1 MADDGDGGAIG
12 ILLVVVCCIFACII
26 GLLVWANG
34 GPEKLGLTSAQIDAA
49 VAGIEFTQAIPPNV
63 VLSNV
68 RGLGSYSYNRIF
80 NAATIDPSDMG
91 SPVSGKT
98 ADQCDSLCH
107 ATSGCYGY
115 TIDGDKCQLKNN
127 VTLVRFQPGASNL
140 YASQDIGG
148 VLYEHFPY
156 QKVNLGEPRLWTF
169 NGPFADAVANCHS
182 AGTTCKGFTW
192 DGGTSSTMYAAVT
205 ALDGGT
211 AGSGHTYTRRDAL
224 PTFISFPNQS
234 YSDSPDE
241 TKTTNPAWTQEQPFN
256 PRTDADYF
264 VTWQN
269 GWDAGTDAY
278 GEASR
283 TANTITVQNLA
294 QCQNAC
300 VANAWCGSFV
310 INTAGTQCYLRHGAS
325 PKSFPDV
332 DSGGN
337 PCVPYSDGASVNC
350 RCGLQSG
357 SLTSCKGFTAARQGT
372 SDGSKNTYVKKQ
384 PPLGLFC
391 AGSCKNDPECRVA
404 TYKPTSGECKIYRSL
419 PSNKVT
425 NDSTS
430 NTVWM
435 VDYFPG

>member
-49 VAGIEFTQAIPPNV
+49 VAGIEFTRAIPPNV

-156 QKVNLGEPRLWTF
+156 QKVNLGEPQL
-169 NGPFADAVANCHS
+169 
-182 AGTTCKGFTW
+182 
-192 DGGTSSTMYAAVT
+192 
-205 ALDGGT
+205 
-211 AGSGHTYTRRDAL
+211 
-224 PTFISFPNQS
+224 
-234 YSDSPDE
+234 
-241 TKTTNPAWTQEQPFN
+241 
-256 PRTDADYF
+256 
-264 VTWQN
+264 
-269 GWDAGTDAY
+269 
-278 GEASR
+278 
-283 TANTITVQNLA
+283 
-294 QCQNAC
+294 
-300 VANAWCGSFV
+300 
-310 INTAGTQCYLRHGAS
+310 
-325 PKSFPDV
+325 
-332 DSGGN
+332 
-337 PCVPYSDGASVNC
+337 
-350 RCGLQSG
+350 
-357 SLTSCKGFTAARQGT
+357 
-372 SDGSKNTYVKKQ
+372 
-384 PPLGLFC
+384 
-391 AGSCKNDPECRVA
+391 
-404 TYKPTSGECKIYRSL
+404 
-419 PSNKVT
+419 
-425 NDSTS
+425 
-430 NTVWM
+430 
-435 VDYFPG
+435 